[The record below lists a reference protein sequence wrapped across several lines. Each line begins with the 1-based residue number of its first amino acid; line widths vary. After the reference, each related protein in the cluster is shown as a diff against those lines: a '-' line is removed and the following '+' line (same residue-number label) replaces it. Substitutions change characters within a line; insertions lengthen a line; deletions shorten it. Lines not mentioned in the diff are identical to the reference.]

1 MEKDGSSANLRVKL
15 SELREQSSA
24 HAMRRIDKFY
34 GSVLASPSTVVILLL
49 VVAAFFAQQGMSFQE
64 QIDDDVEI
72 FLPDGAPS
80 TELLKEVRT
89 EWSTDIAIIYIQTP
103 NAFNS
108 GDQIN
113 NTDVAYLREMSW
125 VEGDDDNVN
134 DPGSTSRGIDYSK
147 DDQGR
152 DDGVLWIISPAQ
164 VIKEINSADG
174 RFNSSLCEHG
184 INTRIPLALD
194 CSSLPGGG
202 AYSIPDQN
210 RVDQIIEESNGG
222 FDALFKDTNDM
233 DLDYDSDND
242 GNKTNDMDG
251 DGIWD
256 TAAIVI
262 GMWHRHNAR
271 HSCQSDKLRILIS
284 KMSS

>member
-1 MEKDGSSANLRVKL
+1 MEKGGQGGNLLEKM
-15 SELREQSSA
+15 SDFREQSGA

-34 GSVLASPSTVVILLL
+34 GSILASPSTVVILLL

-72 FLPDGAPS
+72 FLPDGAAS

-89 EWSTDIAIIYIQTP
+89 EWSTDIAIIYVQTP
-103 NAFNS
+103 NAYNTA
-108 GDQIN
+108 DQVNI
-113 NTDVAYLREMSW
+113 TDVAYLREISW
-125 VEGDDDNVN
+125 IEGDDDNV
-134 DPGSTSRGIDYSK
+134 DGAGATGRGIDYSK
-147 DDQGR
+147 DDHGR

-194 CSSLPGGG
+194 CALLPGGG
-202 AYSIPDQN
+202 SYSIPDQE
-210 RVDQIIEESNGG
+210 RVDRIIEESNGG

-233 DLDYDSDND
+233 DLDYD
-242 GNKTNDMDG
+242 K
-251 DGIWD
+251 
-256 TAAIVI
+256 I
-262 GMWHRHNAR
+262 GRA
-271 HSCQSDKLRILIS
+271 SCRERV
-284 KMSS
+284 